1 MYENG
6 MGVSVSAYVYVCEKI
21 PVYICISRSSFM
33 NVSEYV
39 CVRVYVSMLYQTTF
53 VFCLSELMN

>member
-1 MYENG
+1 MAGVNICKNTMYENG

-33 NVSEYV
+33 SVSEYI
-39 CVRVYVSMLYQTTF
+39 YM
-53 VFCLSELMN
+53 